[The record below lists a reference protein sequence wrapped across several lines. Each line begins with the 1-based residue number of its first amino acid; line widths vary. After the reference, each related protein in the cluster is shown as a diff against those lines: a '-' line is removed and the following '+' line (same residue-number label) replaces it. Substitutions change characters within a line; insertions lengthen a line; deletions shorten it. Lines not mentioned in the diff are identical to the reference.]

1 MSDLDLAGMRLD
13 YETADLDERTFADDP
28 IEQFRAWLEA
38 AIDADVEEP
47 NAMVV
52 ATVDDE
58 GQPWSRFVLLKD
70 LRPDGLVF
78 FTSHESAKGRQ
89 LEASGRASLTFGWL
103 EMHRQVHVVGSAH
116 KVSDEEADRYWSV
129 RPREAQLA
137 ALASQ
142 QSRPLRAREDLLE
155 AYRQADAANPE
166 TVPRPPSWGGW
177 LVRPRVV
184 EFWQGRRGRLHDRLR
199 YVDGDDGWEL
209 GRLNP

>member
-28 IEQFRAWLEA
+28 MAQFELWLQA
-38 AIDADVEEP
+38 AIDAEVEEP

-52 ATVDDE
+52 ATVDTD

-70 LRPDGLVF
+70 LRPDGFVF
-78 FTSHESAKGRQ
+78 FTSHASAKGQQ

-103 EMHRQVHVVGSAH
+103 EMHRQVQVAGAAH
-116 KVSDEEADRYWSV
+116 KVSDDDADGYWSI

-137 ALASQ
+137 AMASDQSQPLAS
-142 QSRPLRAREDLLE
+142 RAALLD
-155 AYRQADAANPE
+155 AYDRADAAHPE
-166 TVPRPPSWGGW
+166 SVPRPATWGGW
-177 LVRPRVV
+177 RIEPNVV

-199 YVDGDDGWEL
+199 YSKSESGWEL
-209 GRLNP
+209 VRLNP